1 VVLLGVSG
9 HLVRKKGPG
18 HITLGLRV
26 LNIEVPHSGTVSSEE
41 ASMDSYSHFRDRFIR
56 MFGDNG
62 KISLTHERGSK
73 DCKREFHFERRGLR
87 YGKV

>member
-1 VVLLGVSG
+1 M
-9 HLVRKKGPG
+9 
-18 HITLGLRV
+18 
-26 LNIEVPHSGTVSSEE
+26 LNIEVSHSGTVSSEKE
-41 ASMDSYSHFRDRFIR
+41 SMDSYSHVRDRFIK

-73 DCKREFHFERRGLR
+73 DCKRELHFERKGLR